1 MARRSQGRFVDHSTR
16 RKPMSRLADVE
27 DIESPVRHL
36 HRSGIHRYFSRHFW
50 VASDSLGQLL
60 RTPFATLMTAAVIA
74 IALALPAGLYLLL
87 TNVQAI
93 TSGWQDT
100 AQISVFLKPGTKES
114 TALRLQQQ
122 IKTWKNVTDVQYISP
137 DQALTE
143 FKTQSGFGDVLS
155 SLNDN
160 PLPPVLILYPRVG
173 FDKPQILEQLARQA
187 REQTLVDHVQL
198 DMEWVRRLA
207 AIIDLGQ
214 RGILLLG
221 AVLGI
226 AILLIIGNT
235 IRLTIFNRRQE
246 IVVTKLIGATN
257 TFIRQPFLYTGI
269 WYGLLGAVL
278 AWALLTLLTQL
289 LSGPV
294 QALAQLYQS
303 QFTLGGLGVWQSA
316 LLIFTGV
323 SLGFIGSWLAASR
336 HLQAIEPV

>member
-1 MARRSQGRFVDHSTR
+1 M
-16 RKPMSRLADVE
+16 
-27 DIESPVRHL
+27 
-36 HRSGIHRYFSRHFW
+36 
-50 VASDSLGQLL
+50 
-60 RTPFATLMTAAVIA
+60 
-74 IALALPAGLYLLL
+74 
-87 TNVQAI
+87 
-93 TSGWQDT
+93 
-100 AQISVFLKPGTKES
+100 
-114 TALRLQQQ
+114 
-122 IKTWKNVTDVQYISP
+122 
-137 DQALTE
+137 
-143 FKTQSGFGDVLS
+143 
-155 SLNDN
+155 
-160 PLPPVLILYPRVG
+160 LILYPRVG

-323 SLGFIGSWLAASR
+323 GLGFIGSWLAASR